1 MARCASRSSTAAQ
14 KPDTWPIIAP
24 TLGITPAEAAC
35 IGDGANDLDMLEA
48 AGFGVAFHGK
58 PLLREKIRLQLNHT
72 DLTGLLYLQG
82 YTADAFI
89 TG

>member
-1 MARCASRSSTAAQ
+1 
-14 KPDTWPIIAP
+14 
-24 TLGITPAEAAC
+24 
-35 IGDGANDLDMLEA
+35 MLEA

>member
-1 MARCASRSSTAAQ
+1 
-14 KPDTWPIIAP
+14 
-24 TLGITPAEAAC
+24 
-35 IGDGANDLDMLEA
+35 MLEA

-58 PLLREKIRLQLNHT
+58 PLLREKILLQLNHT

-89 TG
+89 SG